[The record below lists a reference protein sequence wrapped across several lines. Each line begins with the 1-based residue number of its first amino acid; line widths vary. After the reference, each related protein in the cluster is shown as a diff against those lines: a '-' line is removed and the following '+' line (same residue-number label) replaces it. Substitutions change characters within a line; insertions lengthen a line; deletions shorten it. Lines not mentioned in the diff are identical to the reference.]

1 MSAAEHRTGA
11 RISERDRRFALLVL
25 MMSSMRARGETVNT
39 GFSRSA
45 RGNQG
50 IARWRRLMPARRE
63 KVMDPNEQ
71 PIVTGDN
78 KERVRAGVTGHNVR
92 YVLFA
97 SLALVVVLFVAVE
110 LVMR

>member
-1 MSAAEHRTGA
+1 MD
-11 RISERDRRFALLVL
+11 SE
-25 MMSSMRARGETVNT
+25 
-39 GFSRSA
+39 
-45 RGNQG
+45 
-50 IARWRRLMPARRE
+50 
-63 KVMDPNEQ
+63 EQ
-71 PIVTGDN
+71 PIVTGAN